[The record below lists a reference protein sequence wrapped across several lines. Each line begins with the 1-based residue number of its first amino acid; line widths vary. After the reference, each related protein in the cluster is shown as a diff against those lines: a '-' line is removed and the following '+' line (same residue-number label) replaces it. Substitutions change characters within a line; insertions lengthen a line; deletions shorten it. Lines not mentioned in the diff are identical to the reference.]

1 MGLNAMRLDL
11 LNLTIDDL
19 ITLSNRGLVK
29 RAQQEIQG
37 NLTGEIQDDGAGN
50 LQVDWSDGVQCRL
63 PAQATLSQ
71 SHCTCPATSLCRHLL
86 RSVLRYQDQA
96 RQAQSSQAPAE
107 QPQTEQ
113 PQAETSPTEIP
124 TETPTETLTQ
134 TLTQRP
140 AERPANSQT
149 STTAWNPGDI
159 SDETLRAHYSKAE
172 LTKLRS
178 QFDQGQVIAVA
189 CRAKPTVH
197 FHSLSLN
204 LRFLVPQDLRYSHC
218 DCNEA
223 APCRHVPLAIWAFR
237 QLPTGQTQ
245 GLITTESQALEIPTA
260 LLDALE
266 QQLQELARIG
276 IAGMTGAPCDR
287 LARLAQTCRQGGL
300 VWIAEILLD
309 VIQSID
315 QYHSHDAQFDI
326 QQVLHHL
333 SELAIRSDAIRNA
346 DRAKDRAKDH
356 PNDRAIPQLWIRGSL
371 QDQTTAIGS
380 ARLMGLGCGVT
391 PGAAGVTLTAYLQD
405 LDSGTVM
412 AMPRYFPNPPA
423 ADPLA
428 QPFQPQSPAQPSPPD
443 FWCLAQQSVGKGLT
457 LGAIGSGQLLIKG
470 GKRSAN
476 AQLIPSRSPMS
487 LTPQAYQWEKLR
499 SPLRVESFEDLID
512 RLKELPLPEL
522 RPRRVTEG
530 LQVLDIAEVQ
540 SVDFDPISQSVRA
553 IVRDG
558 AGLTAT
564 LVHPYCHRGRFGI
577 EAMLTQL
584 QSSALK
590 FVSAQVSWDSQ
601 GLTLAP
607 IALIFEGPAGD
618 SRQILQPWIA
628 APSPGIPPTADRDIP
643 STSFDSSSFDS
654 FSFDSLGHQSPIAIY
669 LQDLAQ
675 ALQSLW
681 LLGLDRADA
690 IHLRQWQQLVQQGRA
705 IGFSQFL
712 KPIGQ
717 LAAAL
722 EDKRHTLQ
730 WDSQPAAEAL
740 GIITVLSQLAK
751 PIPNAKPL

>member
-1 MGLNAMRLDL
+1 MQMGLDSMRLDL

-29 RAQQEIQG
+29 RAQQEIQSD
-37 NLTGEIQDDGAGN
+37 LTGEIQDDGAGN
-50 LQVDWSDGVQCRL
+50 LLVDWSDGVQCRL
-63 PAQATLSQ
+63 PARATLGQ

-86 RSVLRYQDQA
+86 RSVLLYQSQA
-96 RQAQSSQAPAE
+96 KQAQANQS
-107 QPQTEQ
+107 
-113 PQAETSPTEIP
+113 QAETPP
-124 TETPTETLTQ
+124 TETPETPT
-134 TLTQRP
+134 TKIT
-140 AERPANSQT
+140 AESPANST
-149 STTAWNPGDI
+149 LWNPGEI
-159 SDETLRAHYSKAE
+159 TDETLRAHYSNAE

-189 CRAKPTVH
+189 RRAKPTAH

-204 LRFLVPQDLRYSHC
+204 LRFLVPHDLRYSHC

-237 QLPTGQTQ
+237 QLPPDQIQ
-245 GLITTESQALEIPTA
+245 GLITTETQPLEIPIA

-266 QQLQELARIG
+266 QQLQDLARIG

-287 LARLAQTCRQGGL
+287 LARLAQSCRQGGL

-309 VIQSID
+309 VIQAIH
-315 QYHSHDAQFDI
+315 QYHSHDAQFDA

-333 SELAIRSDAIRNA
+333 SELAIRSDAIRNG
-346 DRAKDRAKDH
+346 DRIVAQASNQTHNQTHKT
-356 PNDRAIPQLWIRGSL
+356 IPQLWIRGSL

-391 PGAAGVTLTAYLQD
+391 PSSAGATLTAYLQD

-412 AMPRYFPNPPA
+412 AMPRYVANPQA
-423 ADPLA
+423 VDPLSR
-428 QPFQPQSPAQPSPPD
+428 QFQPQSPAQDQPPPD
-443 FWCLAQQSVGKGLT
+443 FWKLAQYSVGKGLT

-470 GKRSAN
+470 GKRSASS
-476 AQLIPSRSPMS
+476 QLIPGRSPMS

-499 SPLRVESFEDLID
+499 SPLRVDSFEDLID
-512 RLKELPLPEL
+512 RLTELPPPEL

-540 SVDFDPISQSVRA
+540 SVEFDPISQSVRA

-558 AGLTAT
+558 AGTAAT
-564 LVHPYCHRGRFGI
+564 LIHPYLHRSRFGV

-584 QSSALK
+584 RLAEIESSALK
-590 FVSAQVSWDSQ
+590 FVSAQVSWTSQ
-601 GLTLAP
+601 GLTLTP
-607 IALIFEGPAGD
+607 IALIFADPTND
-618 SRQILQPWIA
+618 SRQMLQPWIA
-628 APSPGIPPTADRDIP
+628 APSQATEAAEASADIP
-643 STSFDSSSFDS
+643 STQFEAA
-654 FSFDSLGHQSPIAIY
+654 LSPIAIY
-669 LQDLAQ
+669 LQDLSH
-675 ALQSLW
+675 ALESIW

-690 IHLRQWQQLVQQGRA
+690 IHLRQWQQLVHQGQA

-712 KPIGQ
+712 KPIGH
-717 LAAAL
+717 LTTAL
-722 EDKRHTLQ
+722 EDKLHTLE

-751 PIPNAKPL
+751 PIPTAKPL

>member
-37 NLTGEIQDDGAGN
+37 DLTAEIQDDGAGN

-86 RSVLRYQDQA
+86 RSVLLYQNQ
-96 RQAQSSQAPAE
+96 AE
-107 QPQTEQ
+107 QVQTEQ

-124 TETPTETLTQ
+124 TEILTETLTQ
-134 TLTQRP
+134 PP
-140 AERPANSQT
+140 AELPAHSQT
-149 STTAWNPGDI
+149 HTTAWNPGDI

-189 CRAKPTVH
+189 CRAKPTAH

-309 VIQSID
+309 VIQAID

-326 QQVLHHL
+326 QQLLRHL

-346 DRAKDRAKDH
+346 DRA
-356 PNDRAIPQLWIRGSL
+356 NDRAIPQLWIRGSL

-391 PGAAGVTLTAYLQD
+391 PGSAGVTLTAYLQD

-412 AMPRYFPNPPA
+412 AMPRYFANPQS

-428 QPFQPQSPAQPSPPD
+428 RQFQPQSPAQPSPPD
-443 FWCLAQQSVGKGLT
+443 FWHLAQQSLGKGLT

-476 AQLIPSRSPMS
+476 AQLIPGRSPMS

-540 SVDFDPISQSVRA
+540 SVEFDPIGQSVRA
-553 IVRDG
+553 IVRDS

-564 LVHPYCHRGRFGI
+564 LLHPYCHRGRFGI

-590 FVSAQVSWDSQ
+590 FVSAQVSWTSQ

-607 IALIFEGPAGD
+607 IALIFDGPAGD

-628 APSPGIPPTADRDIP
+628 APSPGLAPTADRDIP
-643 STSFDSSSFDS
+643 STPFDS
-654 FSFDSLGHQSPIAIY
+654 FSFDLLGDQSPIAIY
-669 LQDLAQ
+669 LQDLTQ

-690 IHLRQWQQLVQQGRA
+690 IHLRQWQQLVQQGQA

-722 EDKRHTLQ
+722 EDKRHTLD

-740 GIITVLSQLAK
+740 GVITVLNHLGERNKAR
-751 PIPNAKPL
+751 LF